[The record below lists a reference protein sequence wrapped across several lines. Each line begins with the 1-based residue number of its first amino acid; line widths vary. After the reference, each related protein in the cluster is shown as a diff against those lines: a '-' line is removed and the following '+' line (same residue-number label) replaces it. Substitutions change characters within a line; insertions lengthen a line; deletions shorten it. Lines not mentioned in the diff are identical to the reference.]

1 MHDDLSAADFPLT
14 TTDKLRYSDTDRQGH
29 INNAVFAT
37 FFETGRVEI
46 ISQIE
51 RRAEVTDREFVLARI
66 TIDYLQEVHWPG
78 TVTIGSRISR
88 VGTSSLTV
96 EQVIVVDEAVC
107 ARAESVMVQ
116 IRTSTRRSEP
126 FDDAT
131 REFFDTLS

>member
-1 MHDDLSAADFPLT
+1 MHDDLSAAGFPLT

-51 RRAEVTDREFVLARI
+51 RHAEVTDREFVLARI

>member
-1 MHDDLSAADFPLT
+1 MHDDHSPADFPLT

-46 ISQIE
+46 ISQID
-51 RRAEVTDREFVLARI
+51 RHSEVSDREFVLARI

-78 TVTIGSRISR
+78 SVTIGSRVSR

-96 EQVIVVDEAVC
+96 KQVIFVDETVC

-131 REFFDTLS
+131 REFFSTLS

>member
-1 MHDDLSAADFPLT
+1 MHDDLSPADFPLT

-51 RRAEVTDREFVLARI
+51 RHAEVTDREFVLARI

>member
-51 RRAEVTDREFVLARI
+51 RHAEVTDREFVLARI

-96 EQVIVVDEAVC
+96 EQVIVVDETVC

>member
-1 MHDDLSAADFPLT
+1 MHDDLSPADFPLT

-46 ISQIE
+46 ISQID
-51 RRAEVTDREFVLARI
+51 RHSEVSDREFVLARI

-96 EQVIVVDEAVC
+96 EQVIFVDETVC

>member
-1 MHDDLSAADFPLT
+1 MHDDLSPADFPLT

-29 INNAVFAT
+29 VNNAVFAT

-51 RRAEVTDREFVLARI
+51 QHAEVTDREFVLARI

-88 VGTSSLTV
+88 VGSSSLTV

-126 FDDAT
+126 FDDAA
-131 REFFDTLS
+131 RKFFDTLS

>member
-1 MHDDLSAADFPLT
+1 MHDDLSAAGFPLT

-51 RRAEVTDREFVLARI
+51 RHAEVTDREFVLARI

-96 EQVIVVDEAVC
+96 EQVIVVDETVC

>member
-1 MHDDLSAADFPLT
+1 MHDDLSPADFPLT

-51 RRAEVTDREFVLARI
+51 RHAEVTDREFVLARI

-96 EQVIVVDEAVC
+96 EQVIVVDETVC

>member
-1 MHDDLSAADFPLT
+1 MHDDLSPADFPLT

-29 INNAVFAT
+29 VNNAVFAT

-51 RRAEVTDREFVLARI
+51 RHAEVTDREFVLARI

-88 VGTSSLTV
+88 VGSSSLTV

-126 FDDAT
+126 FDDAA

>member
-51 RRAEVTDREFVLARI
+51 RHAEVTDREFVLARI

>member
-1 MHDDLSAADFPLT
+1 MHDDLSPADFPLT

-37 FFETGRVEI
+37 LFETGRVEI

-51 RRAEVTDREFVLARI
+51 RHAEVSDREFVLARI

-96 EQVIVVDEAVC
+96 EQVIVVDETVC

-126 FDDAT
+126 FDDAA
-131 REFFDTLS
+131 RGFFDTLS

>member
-1 MHDDLSAADFPLT
+1 MHDDLSPADFPLT

-46 ISQIE
+46 ISQID
-51 RRAEVTDREFVLARI
+51 RHSEVSDREFVLARI

-96 EQVIVVDEAVC
+96 EQVIFVDETVC

-131 REFFDTLS
+131 REFFSTLS

>member
-1 MHDDLSAADFPLT
+1 MHDDLSPADFPLT

-51 RRAEVTDREFVLARI
+51 RHAEVTDREFVLARI

-78 TVTIGSRISR
+78 TVTIGSRVSR

-96 EQVIVVDEAVC
+96 KQVIFVDETVC

-131 REFFDTLS
+131 REFFSTLS

>member
-1 MHDDLSAADFPLT
+1 MHDDLSPADFPLT

-46 ISQIE
+46 ISQID
-51 RRAEVTDREFVLARI
+51 RHSEVSDREFVLARI

-96 EQVIVVDEAVC
+96 EQVIFFDETVC

-131 REFFDTLS
+131 REFFSTLS